1 MKTTLWVAIVMAFAA
16 VAPAAAKEFVL
27 IDSEASTREGDWSVT
42 SKQVGVTAGPAF
54 SISKRA
60 LHGGKQ
66 EGTDLIEVN
75 NGKMTFWVIPTRG
88 MNVLRVKTGDITL
101 GWTSPIKEVVN
112 PAFMT
117 LDARGGLGW
126 LDGFNEW
133 LVRCGFE
140 WSGHPGMDDGK
151 LMTLHGRVGNT
162 PASKVVVSIDDKAP
176 HRIHIRGR
184 VDEKVF
190 KFADYEAWTEISTEP
205 GSLSLRVSDT
215 LTNRSDYEREFQVIY
230 HGNFGPPLLEEGSE
244 FVGAVKQV
252 TPFNAKAARDIATW
266 TTYLAPTKDFG
277 EQVFNVIPLADAT
290 GMTTVMLRNKA
301 ANLGVRITYPVG
313 ELPYF
318 TLWKNTDTLK
328 EGYVTGL
335 EPGTGFAYTRRI
347 ERRSGRVPKL
357 AAGASR
363 SFTLDYT
370 ILPDAPSVAGTGK
383 DIAAIQGDQKTTV
396 VNDPEVD
403 PTEE

>member
-1 MKTTLWVAIVMAFAA
+1 MTIRLWVATVLLLAAA
-16 VAPAAAKEFVL
+16 VPAAAKEFVL
-27 IDSEASTREGDWSVT
+27 IDSEASSREADWSVT
-42 SKQVGVTAGPAF
+42 SKQLGITTGPAF
-54 SISKRA
+54 SISKRT

-66 EGTDLIEVN
+66 EGSELIEVD
-75 NGKMTFWVIPTRG
+75 NGRMTFWVIPTRG

-101 GWTSPIKEVVN
+101 GWTSPVREVVN
-112 PAFMT
+112 PAFIT

-162 PASKVVVSIDDKAP
+162 PASKVIVSVDDQAP

-205 GSLSLRVSDT
+205 GSISLRVSDT

-230 HGNFGPPLLEEGSE
+230 HGNFGPPLLEEGAA
-244 FVGAVKQV
+244 FVAAVKQV
-252 TPFNAKAARDIATW
+252 TPFNANAAKDIATW

-277 EQVFNVIPLADAT
+277 EQVFNVIPFADDN
-290 GMTTVMLRNKA
+290 GMTTVMLHNKA
-301 ANLGVRITYPVG
+301 ASLGIRITYDVK

-347 ERRSGRVPKL
+347 ERRFGRVPKL
-357 AAGASR
+357 APGASR
-363 SFTLDYT
+363 SFTLAYT
-370 ILPDAPSVAGTGK
+370 ILADAQSVAATGK
-383 DIAAIQGDQKTTV
+383 DIAAIQGDRKTTV
-396 VNDPEVD
+396 VTEPEVD
-403 PTEE
+403 PTKE

>member
-1 MKTTLWVAIVMAFAA
+1 MTIRLWVATVLLLAAA
-16 VAPAAAKEFVL
+16 VPAAAKEFVL
-27 IDSEASTREGDWSVT
+27 IDSEASSREADWSVT
-42 SKQVGVTAGPAF
+42 SKQLGITTGPAF
-54 SISKRA
+54 SISKRT

-66 EGTDLIEVN
+66 EGSELIEVD
-75 NGKMTFWVIPTRG
+75 NGRMTFWVIPTRG

-101 GWTSPIKEVVN
+101 GWTSPVREVVN
-112 PAFMT
+112 PAFIT

-140 WSGHPGMDDGK
+140 WSGHPGMDDGR
-151 LMTLHGRVGNT
+151 LMTLHGRAGNT
-162 PASKVVVSIDDKAP
+162 PASKVIVSVDDGAP
-176 HRIHIRGR
+176 HRIYIRGR

-190 KFADYEAWTEISTEP
+190 KFAEYEAWTEISTEP
-205 GSLSLRVSDT
+205 GSISLRVSDT

-230 HGNFGPPLLEEGSE
+230 HGNFGPPLLEEGAA
-244 FVGAVKQV
+244 FVAAVKQV
-252 TPFNAKAARDIATW
+252 TPFNANAAKDIATW

-277 EQVFNVIPLADAT
+277 EQVFNVIPFADDN
-290 GMTTVMLRNKA
+290 GMTTVMLHNKA
-301 ANLGVRITYPVG
+301 ASLGIRITYDVK

-347 ERRSGRVPKL
+347 ERRFGRVPKL
-357 AAGASR
+357 APGASR
-363 SFTLDYT
+363 SFTLAYT
-370 ILPDAPSVAGTGK
+370 ILADAQSVAATGK
-383 DIAAIQGDQKTTV
+383 DIAAIQGDRKTTV
-396 VNDPEVD
+396 VTEPEVD
-403 PTEE
+403 PTKE

>member
-16 VAPAAAKEFVL
+16 VVPAAAKEFVL

-301 ANLGVRITYPVG
+301 ANLGVRITYPVD

>member
-1 MKTTLWVAIVMAFAA
+1 MMTRLGVATVLLLAAA
-16 VAPAAAKEFVL
+16 VPAAAKEFVL
-27 IDSEASTREGDWSVT
+27 IDSEASSREADWSVT
-42 SKQVGVTAGPAF
+42 SRQLGITAGPAF
-54 SISKRA
+54 SISKQT

-66 EGTDLIEVN
+66 EGSELIEVN

-88 MNVLRVKTGDITL
+88 MNVLRVRTGDITL
-101 GWTSPIKEVVN
+101 GWTSPVKEVVN

-162 PASKVVVSIDDKAP
+162 PASKVIVSVDDQAP

-205 GSLSLRVSDT
+205 GSISLRISDT

-252 TPFNAKAARDIATW
+252 TPFNANAAKDIATW
-266 TTYLAPTKDFG
+266 TTYLGPTRDFG
-277 EQVFNVIPLADAT
+277 EQVFNVIPFADDK
-290 GMTTVMLRNKA
+290 GMTTVMLHNKA
-301 ANLGVRITYPVG
+301 ASLGIRITYDVK

-347 ERRSGRVPKL
+347 ERRFGRVPKL
-357 AAGASR
+357 APGASR

-370 ILPDAPSVAGTGK
+370 ILADAQSVTAAGK
-383 DIAAIQGDQKTTV
+383 DIAAIQGDRKTAV
-396 VNDPEVD
+396 VKEPEVD
-403 PTEE
+403 PTKE

>member
-1 MKTTLWVAIVMAFAA
+1 MKTILWATIVLVLAA
-16 VAPAAAKEFVL
+16 ASPAAAKEFVL
-27 IDSEASTREGDWSVT
+27 IDSEGSTREGDWSMT
-42 SKQVGVTAGPAF
+42 SKQLGVTAGPAF
-54 SISKRA
+54 SISKHT

-66 EGTDLIEVN
+66 EGSELIEVN

-101 GWTSPIKEVVN
+101 GWTSPVKEVVN
-112 PAFMT
+112 PAYIT
-117 LDARGGLGW
+117 LDGRGGLGW

-140 WSGHPGMDDGK
+140 WSGHPGMDDGR

-162 PASKVVVSIDDKAP
+162 PASKVIFSIDETAP
-176 HRIHIRGR
+176 YRIHIRGR

-190 KFADYEAWTEISTEP
+190 KFADYEAWAEISTEP
-205 GSLSLRVSDT
+205 GSISLRVSDT

-252 TPFNAKAARDIATW
+252 TPFNANAAKDIATW
-266 TTYLAPTKDFG
+266 TTYLAPTRDFG
-277 EQVFNVIPLADAT
+277 EQVFNIIPFADDR
-290 GMTTVMLRNKA
+290 GMTTVMLHNKA
-301 ANLGVRITYPVG
+301 ANLGIRISYAVS

-347 ERRSGRVPKL
+347 ERRFGRVPKL

-370 ILPDAPSVAGTGK
+370 ILPDAPNVAAAAK
-383 DIAAIQGDQKTTV
+383 DIASIQGDRETTV
-396 VNDPEVD
+396 VKEPEVD
-403 PTEE
+403 PSKE